1 MLILLVR
8 IYKIKKGYKMAYTRF
23 IDKLYAKRMARKS
36 SSGLWIKISKFT
48 EDRTI
53 QIIRRR
59 INARKFNNFLFH

>member
-1 MLILLVR
+1 
-8 IYKIKKGYKMAYTRF
+8 MAYTRF